1 MTTINRSDVK
11 KMLRK
16 WGHWGNIRFG
26 TEYPSSSPL
35 MYQRQ
40 KIAYCSSRCNDAQG
54 MILDQFVSNL
64 ACVNEEYRELLVA
77 VYVYQVPLSVIS
89 KENDRAE
96 RTIRDW
102 LETAELIV
110 LGQIIQN
117 RKTMATLSFLV
128 A

>member
-16 WGHWGNIRFG
+16 WGHWGNVRFG
-26 TEYPSSSPL
+26 TEYPSSAPL
-35 MYQRQ
+35 MYKRE
-40 KIAYCSSRCNDAQG
+40 KIAYCDSRCTDAQG

-64 ACVNEEYRELLVA
+64 ARVSEEYQELLVA
-77 VYVYQVPLSVIS
+77 VYVYQVPIS
-89 KENDRAE
+89 YISEVNEKAE

-110 LGQIIQN
+110 LGQIIQD
-117 RKTMATLSFLV
+117 RKVMATLSFLLV
-128 A
+128 